1 MIALFAA
8 LGYFSPVLR
17 RHFETKI
24 NRGKPEMIPRYT
36 LPEIEKIWS
45 DEQRFKFW
53 LEIEILACEALSE
66 QGKIPREAVENI
78 RARAKFDVKRVLEIE
93 EEVKHDVI
101 AFLTNVAEYVGEDS
115 RFIHQ
120 GMTSSDLLD
129 TTLALQMREAG
140 RLILDELKDRALP
153 AVKRRALEHKDTL
166 MMGRSHGIHAEPIT
180 FGLKMALWYDELMRA
195 VERFERAVEN
205 ASVGKVSGAVGTY
218 AHLDPRVEVYVC
230 EKLGLKPA
238 NISTQIIQRDLH
250 AEYMAA
256 LAVMAG
262 SIEKFAVEVRHLQR
276 TEVLEAEEYF
286 SKGQKG
292 SSAMPHKRNPIICER
307 LSGMARLVRGNCLAA
322 LENQALWHE
331 RDISHSSVERVILPD
346 STMTVYYMLVQFGR
360 LVDKLLVYPENMLK
374 NLNRLR
380 GLIFS
385 QRVLLALTEKG
396 VSREAGYRIVQRN
409 AMKVWEKDVE
419 FLDTLLADEEVSA
432 VMGRAE
438 LEALFDMSVH
448 TKQVDYT
455 FRRVGLIT

>member
-1 MIALFAA
+1 
-8 LGYFSPVLR
+8 
-17 RHFETKI
+17 
-24 NRGKPEMIPRYT
+24 MIPRYT

-53 LEIEILACEALSE
+53 LEIEILACEALCGL
-66 QGKIPREAVENI
+66 GKVPSSAVENI
-78 RARAKFDVKRVLEIE
+78 RKRANFDVKRVLEIE

-140 RLILDELKDRALP
+140 KLILDEIKDKVLP

-180 FGLKMALWYDELMRA
+180 FGLKMALWYDEIRRGM
-195 VERFERAVEN
+195 ERFAVAVEN

-230 EKLGLKPA
+230 EKLGLKAA
-238 NISTQIIQRDLH
+238 NISTQIIQRDIH

-256 LAVMAG
+256 LAVLAG
-262 SIEKFAVEVRHLQR
+262 SLEKFTVEIRHLQR

-292 SSAMPHKRNPIICER
+292 SSAMPHKRNPITCER
-307 LSGMARLVRGNCLAA
+307 ISGMARLVRGNCLAA
-322 LENQALWHE
+322 FENQALWHE

-346 STMTVYYMLVQFGR
+346 STMLVYYMLVKFGQ

-374 NLNRLR
+374 NVNRLH
-380 GLIFS
+380 GLVFS

-396 VSREAGYRIVQRN
+396 LSRETAYRVVQRN
-409 AMKVWEKDVE
+409 AMQVWEKDLD
-419 FLDTLLADEEVSA
+419 FLNILLEDKEVSS
-432 VMGRAE
+432 VMNPAE
-438 LEALFDMSVH
+438 LEALFDMKVH

-455 FRRVGLIT
+455 FRRVGLLP